1 MTMAV
6 RAATVLLSVLL
17 AMTALAAPA
26 QAAYDSTSSTR
37 WTPDG
42 PVRAIAVAA
51 GVVYIG
57 GSFNTMTNASG
68 DKEPVGNVAA
78 LDAVTGDLVT
88 SWNATTDAGV
98 HALTVSA
105 DRTRVFLGGNFLQVN
120 GQDHKRLAAVS
131 AVDGDLDAGWD
142 AQATGIVNDLLV
154 RQDRVYVGGAFRSL
168 NKDSA
173 GRLGALSA
181 TTGVRDLD
189 FRASAKDPI
198 NALDTSAGR
207 LVAAGRFDQ
216 VNGKPRSQLAAV
228 DLATGKLSSWKPP
241 KICPDCGNVWDL
253 ATGGGRVYAGVSGF
267 GGRLVALNPRTG
279 DVLWRVFANGDV
291 QAVSF
296 ADGLIYA
303 GGHFGA
309 SFGGEPRID
318 LAAANAA
325 TGAVD
330 PDFKPKVF
338 DRFPGIRALVATPG
352 ALYAGG
358 EFSGGVGTPGES
370 PFFATFDPF

>member
-6 RAATVLLSVLL
+6 RAVTVLLSALL

-37 WTPDG
+37 WSPDG
-42 PVRAIAVAA
+42 PVRAIAVAG

-57 GSFNTMTNASG
+57 GLFDTMTSTSG
-68 DKEPVGNVAA
+68 AQVSVGNLAA
-78 LDAVTGDLVT
+78 LDVATGNLLPNWDASTDNSV
-88 SWNATTDAGV
+88 NALA
-98 HALTVSA
+98 VSA

-120 GQDHKRLAAVS
+120 GQDRKRLAAVS
-131 AVDGDLDAGWD
+131 VADGDLIAGWD
-142 AQATGIVNDLLV
+142 ASATGIVNDLLV
-154 RQDRVYVGGAFRSL
+154 RQDRVYVGGAFTSL
-168 NKDSA
+168 DRAPA

-181 TTGVRDLD
+181 LTGDRDPA
-189 FRASAKDPI
+189 FSPSANEPV

-207 LVAAGRFDQ
+207 LLVAGRFSTVD
-216 VNGKPRSQLAAV
+216 GEPRPQLAAV
-228 DLATGKLSSWKPP
+228 DLTTNELSGWRPP
-241 KICPDCGNVWDL
+241 KICPDCDNVWDL
-253 ATGGGRVYAGVSGF
+253 ATGGGRVYAGVAGI
-267 GGRLVALNPRTG
+267 GGRLVALSPRTG
-279 DVLWRVFANGDV
+279 DVRWRVRANGDV

-296 ADGLIYA
+296 ADGLVYA

-309 SFGGEPRID
+309 RFGGQPRID

-338 DRFPGIRALVATPG
+338 DRYPGIRALVATPG

-358 EFSGGVGTPGES
+358 EFSGGVGTRDES
-370 PFFATFDPF
+370 PFFATFDTF

>member
-57 GSFNTMTNASG
+57 GSFNTMTNTAGAKVS
-68 DKEPVGNVAA
+68 VGNLAA
-78 LDAVTGDLVT
+78 LDAETGDLLPNWDVST
-88 SWNATTDAGV
+88 DSGVNALA
-98 HALTVSA
+98 VSA

-120 GQDHKRLAAVS
+120 GQEHKRLAAVS
-131 AVDGDLDAGWD
+131 TSDGDLIAGWD

-154 RQDRVYVGGAFRSL
+154 RRDRLYVGGAFTSL
-168 NKDSA
+168 NRDPA

-181 TTGVRDLD
+181 LTGTRDLA
-189 FRASAKDPI
+189 FSPSANEPV

-207 LVAAGRFDQ
+207 LLVAGRFSTVD
-216 VNGKPRSQLAAV
+216 GAPRPQLAAV
-228 DLATGKLSSWKPP
+228 DLTTTELSGWRPP
-241 KICPDCGNVWDL
+241 KICPDCDNVWDL

-279 DVLWRVFANGDV
+279 DVLWRVHANGDV

-296 ADGLIYA
+296 ADGLVYA

-309 SFGGEPRID
+309 RFGGQPRID

-330 PDFKPKVF
+330 PNFKPKVF

-358 EFSGGVGTPGES
+358 EFSGGVGTRGES
-370 PFFATFDPF
+370 PYFATFDTL